1 MAPTQAWLNQYYNT
15 GYDAGN
21 AQGGAY
27 LGAQYIS
34 YFYQYYVNYI
44 EQNYPG
50 YCANNVCNWDTVWPG
65 ATDGATI
72 RDIIISIYNEGAG
85 TMGQYGITNWWYV
98 NDVLLWYHT
107 MYGGVGN

>member
-1 MAPTQAWLNQYYNT
+1 MAPTQSWLNQYYNT

-34 YFYQYYVNYI
+34 YFYQFYTNYVA
-44 EQNYPG
+44 QNYPG
-50 YCANNVCNWDTVWPG
+50 YCSGNICNWDTVWPG
-65 ATDGATI
+65 ASDGATI
-72 RDIIISIYNEGAG
+72 RDIVISVYNEGAG

-98 NDVLLWYHT
+98 NDVLQWYHT
-107 MYGGVGN
+107 MYGGSGN